1 LQVVRWISPTGRRRL
16 LTTLDAVEAARFA
29 RATAIALPHPPAAPR
44 SFGCARPRGRPWHEQ
59 REAWRATLGGAMRA
73 ADATIASDVAACYPS
88 IGARAIRMASTL
100 AGGDPEELLAFL
112 RRTAAAGAPGLPI
125 GPTPSSVI
133 ADVVLTI
140 ADREA
145 AASGVLPIRWV
156 DDVVFAGS
164 RDRARRAERAWRAAL
179 RDLGLRDHEGKRRVL
194 DPVPGRSSPSFAA
207 RPGRVIM
214 RSS

>member
-1 LQVVRWISPTGRRRL
+1 MQVVRWISPTGRRRL
-16 LTTLDAVEAARFA
+16 LTTLDAVEVARF
-29 RATAIALPHPPAAPR
+29 RWATAIALPHPPAAPR
-44 SFGCARPRGRPWHEQ
+44 SFGCAHPPGRPWHEQ
-59 REAWRATLGGAMRA
+59 REAWRGTVRAAMRA
-73 ADATIASDVAACYPS
+73 ADVTIASDVASCYPS

-100 AGGDPEELLAFL
+100 AGGEPDELLAFL

-125 GPTPSSVI
+125 GPTPSAAI
-133 ADVVLTI
+133 AEVVLTI

-145 AASGVLPIRWV
+145 AVAGVLPIRWV

-164 RDRARRAERAWRAAL
+164 RDHVARAERAWRAAL

-194 DPVPGRSSPSFAA
+194 ETSPGRSSPSFAA
-207 RPGRVIM
+207 RPERVIM